1 MQSVPA
7 ESTTAQ
13 GSPNALYQTLADEL
27 RSAISDGRLPA
38 GARLPSVRETARSR
52 GLSINTVLAAYA
64 QLEAR
69 GQVEA
74 RPQSGYFVRSRLP
87 SPPPP
92 VLSARPAK
100 AKPADA
106 SVLARISA
114 VVAAQSNPDTI
125 DLSLACPK
133 SSDY

>member
-1 MQSVPA
+1 MPPLVEQLVQHCLQLLHNHS
-7 ESTTAQ
+7 
-13 GSPNALYQTLADEL
+13 L
-27 RSAISDGRLPA
+27 RA
-38 GARLPSVRETARSR
+38 GTRLPSVRETARSR

-100 AKPADA
+100 AKPAT
-106 SVLARISA
+106 VREPEPARR
-114 VVAAQSNPDTI
+114 
-125 DLSLACPK
+125 
-133 SSDY
+133 YRG

>member
-1 MQSVPA
+1 MQSVPEA
-7 ESTTAQ
+7 SSRT
-13 GSPNALYQTLADEL
+13 NANQNSLYQSLADEL
-27 RSAISDGRLPA
+27 RTAISDGRLPA

-92 VLSARPAK
+92 VLSARPA
-100 AKPADA
+100 
-106 SVLARISA
+106 R
-114 VVAAQSNPDTI
+114 AA
-125 DLSLACPK
+125 
-133 SSDY
+133 